1 MFVVLQY
8 NSHNDEQQ
16 NKLLSIQPTTQERSF
31 FQMFNPNVAAIDVN
45 LLTSL
50 LFTNCSLHFKECGL
64 SKQQLHKITQRLSP
78 KVDNRYHINNN
89 KDALHF
95 AKNVNSDIFYMIRRK
110 SNAGKT
116 SRPQFCLNGE
126 RALEH
131 TDVYICK
138 FSKDRKSLVILSNP
152 LGNADIMP
160 DDINDE
166 LVIFASQQTKQEYK
180 NRKFALLQ
188 QIRFKNIDMKNLLKK
203 YKDF

>member
-1 MFVVLQY
+1 
-8 NSHNDEQQ
+8 
-16 NKLLSIQPTTQERSF
+16 
-31 FQMFNPNVAAIDVN
+31 
-45 LLTSL
+45 
-50 LFTNCSLHFKECGL
+50 
-64 SKQQLHKITQRLSP
+64 
-78 KVDNRYHINNN
+78 
-89 KDALHF
+89 
-95 AKNVNSDIFYMIRRK
+95 MIRRK

-126 RALEH
+126 HALEH

-160 DDINDE
+160 DDVNDE

>member
-1 MFVVLQY
+1 
-8 NSHNDEQQ
+8 
-16 NKLLSIQPTTQERSF
+16 
-31 FQMFNPNVAAIDVN
+31 MFNPNVAAIDVN
-45 LLTSL
+45 LLTCL
-50 LFTNCSLHFKECGL
+50 LFANCSLHFKECGL
-64 SKQQLHKITQRLSP
+64 SKQQLYKTTQRLSP

-89 KDALHF
+89 KDALQFTKNF
-95 AKNVNSDIFYMIRRK
+95 AKNINSDIFYMIRRK

-116 SRPQFCLNGE
+116 SRPQFCLNDE

-160 DDINDE
+160 DDVNDE